1 MPCHSSAKLGRTGSG
16 TSSFWEL
23 RYGRTRWLLDA
34 SEEGYCGIEAPYSS
48 LETAGTH
55 LDFADVAE
63 QLTLLGVA

>member
-1 MPCHSSAKLGRTGSG
+1 MPCHSFAKLGRTESG

-34 SEEGYCGIEAPYSS
+34 SEEDYCALEAPYSS

-55 LDFADVAE
+55 LDFVDAAG
-63 QLTLLGVA
+63 QLMLLGVA